1 MEFCAPFPLGTGTEA
16 MVGTFAVAGV
26 EGAGPASDLLGVV
39 GTVNILSGACPIY
52 AGLPTLVTPH
62 FRQGHGFQIIL
73 RIRGGHL
80 CCLFNFHNNPLWK
93 LYLLDTE
100 K

>member
-1 MEFCAPFPLGTGTEA
+1 MARGLASASF
-16 MVGTFAVAGV
+16 

-39 GTVNILSGACPIY
+39 GTMDILSGTGPGY
-52 AGLPTLVTPH
+52 AGLPALVTPH
-62 FRQGHGFQIIL
+62 FRQGQGFQIIL

-80 CCLFNFHNNPLWK
+80 CCLFNFHNNSLRK
-93 LYLLDTE
+93 LYLLDAE

>member
-1 MEFCAPFPLGTGTEA
+1 MAGGLAF
-16 MVGTFAVAGV
+16 AGV

-39 GTVNILSGACPIY
+39 GTVKILSGTRPVY
-52 AGLPTLVTPH
+52 AGLPALVASH
-62 FRQGHGFQIIL
+62 FRQGQGFQIIL

-80 CCLFNFHNNPLWK
+80 CCLFNFHNNPLRK